1 MAEAI
6 TPDPIVEVPIDLDQL
21 ATQSDLYRALVE
33 FHGNDAINVLTY
45 PIGSPFSKQCFLA
58 VLHNL
63 GSMEE
68 FSDTLSKFPIG
79 ELFKVA
85 LYLGSD
91 TLLYYV
97 VFDVL
102 STKTAVT
109 ILDLSMGTLGL
120 GHYITDAV
128 IQFIR
133 IITFDSPETI
143 VHFMKNCKTSLRKR
157 IHNNVKCSKEFMVKF
172 KKPEVCLCCKLPIT
186 GLHTKN
192 ISDRL
197 APMGCCGM
205 MVHLKCQIKLLA
217 NPNLINCPACKTT
230 YHKGVIDDEYRILDN
245 VLTIKNLN
253 NWKIHP
259 LPYRVRSDIWP
270 ALSEAHRDRYGPP
283 QDGTVYRFG

>member
-1 MAEAI
+1 MAEAY
-6 TPDPIVEVPIDLDQL
+6 PSEPIVEIPLDLDQL

-33 FHGNDAINVLTY
+33 FHGTDAINVLTY

-68 FSDTLSKFPIG
+68 FSATLSKFPLSD
-79 ELFKVA
+79 LFKVA

-97 VFDVL
+97 VFDIL
-102 STKTAVT
+102 STATAVS
-109 ILDLSMGTLGL
+109 ILDLAINTLGL

-128 IQFIR
+128 IQFIS
-133 IITFDSPETI
+133 IITYDSPYTI
-143 VHFMKNCKTSLRKR
+143 VHFMQNCKTSLRKR
-157 IHNNVKCSKEFMVKF
+157 IKNNVKCSKEFMVKF
-172 KKPEVCLCCKLPIT
+172 KKPDVCLCCMLPIM

-192 ISDRL
+192 ISSRL

-205 MVHLKCQIKLLA
+205 MVHLQCQIKLLA
-217 NPNLINCPACKTT
+217 KPNLPICPACKTT
-230 YHKGVIDDEYRILDN
+230 YSKGVIDDEYRILDN

-270 ALSEAHRDRYGPP
+270 QLSENHTSRYGPP
-283 QDGTVYRFG
+283 QSGTQYRVG